1 MFGYIKIHKEE
12 LLVREYE
19 AYKSVYCGLCK
30 RMGKE
35 YSFLSRFILSYDSTF
50 YAMFLMSQNYKCTGF
65 ERKHCTCNPLK
76 KCTFCKGGEEALS
89 KASALSVILA
99 YYKLV
104 DDINDSGFFKRTLI
118 KIVKP
123 IFSHWRKKALKNYPK
138 IDILAKEMIF
148 SQFDAEKNKDCCLDM
163 AAEPTARLLS
173 NLLSI
178 ETEDKSLKIVYE
190 QFGYHIGRWIYLI
203 DAVDDLQEDIK
214 KNNFNPFLLL
224 DEKDRNNE
232 NYKIILSRCLAQ
244 AFNAY
249 NLIEIT
255 DFKGILDNII
265 LKGLPLMQEKV
276 LKGEKG
282 KRNERSV

>member
-65 ERKHCTCNPLK
+65 ERKRCTCNPLK

-89 KASALSVILA
+89 KASALSVMLA
-99 YYKLV
+99 YYKLI
-104 DDINDSGFFKRTLI
+104 DDINDSEFLKRTLI
-118 KIVKP
+118 KVIKHV
-123 IFSHWRKKALKNYPK
+123 FSHWRKKAAKKYPQ
-138 IDILAKEMIF
+138 IDIFAKEMVY
-148 SQFDAEKNKDCCLDM
+148 SQFDAEKDKDCCLDM

-203 DAVDDLQEDIK
+203 DAVDDLQDDIK
-214 KNNFNPFLLL
+214 KHNFNPFLLL
-224 DEKDRNNE
+224 DENERNIE
-232 NYKIILSRCLAQ
+232 NYRIILSRCLAQ
-244 AFNAY
+244 AYDAY
-249 NLIEIT
+249 NLIDIT

-265 LKGLPLMQEKV
+265 LKGLPLTQEKV

-282 KRNERSV
+282 ERNERSV

>member
-35 YSFLSRFILSYDSTF
+35 YSFLSKFILSYDSTF

-65 ERKHCTCNPLK
+65 ERKRCTCNPLK

-89 KASALSVILA
+89 KAAALSVILA

-104 DDINDSGFFKRTLI
+104 DDIQDSGFFKRTAV
-118 KIVKP
+118 KIIKP
-123 IFSHWRKKALKNYPK
+123 IFSHWRKKAAKRYPQ
-138 IDILAKEMIF
+138 IDIFAKEMLY
-148 SQFDAEKNKDCCLDM
+148 SQFEAEKDADCCLDM
-163 AAEPTARLLS
+163 AAEPTARMLS
-173 NLLSI
+173 NLFTI
-178 ETEDKSLKIVYE
+178 ETEDKSLKKVYE
-190 QFGYHIGRWIYLI
+190 QLGYQLGRWIYLI
-203 DAVDDLQEDIK
+203 DAADDLQDDIK
-214 KNNFNPFLLL
+214 KQNFNPFLLL
-224 DEKDRNNE
+224 DEQERNKE
-232 NYKIILSRCLAQ
+232 NYRIILSRCLAQ
-244 AFNAY
+244 AYDAY
-249 NLIEIT
+249 NLIDII

-265 LKGLPLMQEKV
+265 LKGLPLTQERV

-282 KRNERSV
+282 ERNERSV